1 MKKTETEC
9 NNDVS
14 ENSLILFPS
23 NSLYLA
29 TSINHNLTNKS

>member
-9 NNDVS
+9 NNDVR

-23 NSLYLA
+23 NSL
-29 TSINHNLTNKS
+29 SINHNLTNKS